1 MKNFTLNQNSYITPS
16 TNNFQNWSVIAVL
29 RLLILSLIVLN
40 CQSSVAQAT
49 NTIPSI
55 KEANSFLDELKANST
70 LEYKNLDGFLHNL
83 NPAIYT
89 YDNTLKVYNEN
100 GENCTILF
108 SDMSSLD
115 FIKNNT
121 IPSQNVEMVQ
131 IEITK
136 NTELSEKKIDL
147 SIFDNFPKLKYICLY
162 SRIPSNEITFNKMF
176 SNYQSKYTIIYII
189 NYGE

>member
-1 MKNFTLNQNSYITPS
+1 MKKFTLNQNSYITPS
-16 TNNFQNWSVIAVL
+16 KNNFQNWSVTASI
-29 RLLILSLIVLN
+29 RLIILSLIVLN
-40 CQSSVAQAT
+40 CQSSIAQAT

-100 GENCTILF
+100 GKNCTILF
-108 SDMSSLD
+108 SDMSSLN

-121 IPSQNVEMVQ
+121 VPSQNIEMVQ

-136 NTELSEKKIDL
+136 NTELSKKIDL
-147 SIFDNFPKLKYICLY
+147 SIFDNFPKLKYISLY
-162 SRIPSNEITFNKMF
+162 SRIQSDENTFNKMF